1 MRLACLLLLG
11 YGRDYAA
18 MAANATV
25 GTTAAAALAADEAVA
40 FAGGRGTAAVARID
54 I

>member
-25 GTTAAAALAADEAVA
+25 GATAAATLTADEAVT
-40 FAGGRGTAAVARID
+40 FAGGGGTAAVARID